1 MKRQIWKRSL
11 SVLIA
16 ASVLLTSSGCA
27 DNKTDSV
34 QLSWESD
41 EKDWVSIDASA
52 AKDGEHYI
60 VTLSA
65 GTERFAEDVAKG
77 SVLIKALSHGPES
90 EGAVLVIEDIT
101 AFDVEKV
108 SESELKLSFDS
119 SANYE
124 AIHVGV
130 HKDVME
136 SGKYAEAYWSDSS
149 YDVTPVYSAN
159 IGGTISE
166 YEKDPVISVKL
177 NGAAPSAEL
186 TKDMLTLTD
195 RFSGLEITDVKG
207 EDGTIVI
214 STSGTVEDGDSYYGG
229 VTLSAGATTA
239 GEELSAEIVIAVRS
253 GYLVHDSFAFASG
266 ELSFDVAFDNDTFTA
281 AAGEEIVCDDITYT
295 VKAVSA
301 DKLTVTLAV
310 AAGAEDIDTAI
321 DMIDNKALVI
331 PATMTGSQSEHIV
344 MLHAVE
350 ASVGGYLDYVDEAEA
365 EDTFTATAVLY
376 VKNGEWGELTA
387 DDLSFGG
394 DFADATNI
402 ELKKDGDSYT
412 VTFDFVYIGADL
424 EETTFDGD
432 ITVAHDNMKN
442 EWGSSGDSEYIQL
455 CYLPVSDR
463 DPEIDPPD
471 PYYVDLELP
480 YPSYRDALLDWKA
493 SNLQALNDAWSFAKG
508 VGAVGSVISGV
519 QTILGICGV
528 IENTDAKIERVT
540 REILTSLGNL
550 DRKMDS
556 LGAAISANGADVITA
571 VHGTAFNT
579 ASLGWNNFLNDY
591 AAPLTKIMN
600 SYNSKYNEYIHDYVN
615 RSGVSH
621 CVTVYIDENGKVTLP
636 GSMTGYSVDGVEI
649 VKEVEC
655 LLSAELSDVKSKIL
669 KNKDKLYEGYWEDIT
684 ASDISLIDIDGEPVE
699 DISDDDYFAAVQMDA
714 AMYALNEVG
723 KDNII
728 NAFVNFCNAL
738 AGYNAGSSVPKS
750 AVKPLD
756 YYYQMMYYFYNFYS
770 EAKEDI
776 SIIRTWLK
784 DTLFKGSAIA
794 TLAYTFYP
802 AAQKDIVANAAALA
816 INELSE
822 NDGEHNDNYCY
833 IAGKDLSCTEVFP
846 YTSINAKGQVT
857 GSCVSANRTWAN
869 PVVFPS
875 TGKFMTETEVAL
887 MIRRYEMLK
896 SKSILGTQGTET
908 FGDYLVTRAIMPEA
922 FKNGIVLTSAPS
934 KQPIPLNKKIQLKI
948 QWKHEDS
955 SWFNVNDEVEVGD
968 YGKLSAKHF
977 DTKLTNY
984 WISDTI
990 DLNGTIIKN
999 NMLAAHGLYA
1009 ESFFIV
1015 GSEIYHLEYKNPN
1028 SLLIF
1033 NLS

>member
-11 SVLIA
+11 SVLVA

-65 GTERFAEDVAKG
+65 GTERFAEEVAKG

-90 EGAVLVIEDIT
+90 EGAVLVSEDIT

-119 SANYE
+119 SANYD

-159 IGGTISE
+159 IGGAISE
-166 YEKDPVISVKL
+166 YEKDPVITVKL

-331 PATMTGSQSEHIV
+331 PAAMTGSQSEHIV

-402 ELKKDGDSYT
+402 ELEKDGDSYT

-463 DPEIDPPD
+463 NPE
-471 PYYVDLELP
+471 DLSGALDL
-480 YPSYRDALLDWKA
+480 SYLTQTDMLESLTNTGIKA
-493 SNLQALNDAWSFAKG
+493 FDGICSFAST
-508 VGAVGSVISGV
+508 VGKIGSVISGV

-528 IENTDAKIERVT
+528 IESTDAKLNKLRFEV
-540 REILTSLGNL
+540 
-550 DRKMDS
+550 
-556 LGAAISANGADVITA
+556 AAIQDDLRVVDKKIDMLGSAVTASGADVITA
-571 VHGTAFNT
+571 VHGAAFNT
-579 ASLGWNNFLNDY
+579 VSLGWNSFLNDY

-600 SYNSKYNEYIHDYVN
+600 SYNNKYNEYIHDYVN

-621 CVTVYIDENGKVTLP
+621 YVTVYIDENGKITLP
-636 GSMTGYSVDGVEI
+636 GSMTGYSVDGVKI

-655 LLSAELSDVKSKIL
+655 SLSAELSDVKTKIL

-699 DISDDDYFAAVQMDA
+699 GISDDDYFAAVQMDA
-714 AMYALNEVG
+714 SMYALNEVG

-728 NAFVNFCNAL
+728 NDFVNFCNAL

-770 EAKEDI
+770 EAKSDI
-776 SIIRTWLK
+776 AITRLWLSEI
-784 DTLFKGSAIA
+784 LLQGSAIA
-794 TLAYTFYP
+794 TLAYDFYP
-802 AAQKDIVANAAALA
+802 AAQDGIVADAYDLA
-816 INELSE
+816 IKEINT
-822 NDGEHNDNYCY
+822 NTGAYKDNYCY
-833 IAGKDLSCTEVFP
+833 LVGKELSVVRGYNYITNF
-846 YTSINAKGQVT
+846 YLHDTYWGDISMADGDYMDSQSILLLM
-857 GSCVSANRTWAN
+857 NRY
-869 PVVFPS
+869 
-875 TGKFMTETEVAL
+875 K
-887 MIRRYEMLK
+887 MLK
-896 SKSILGTQGTET
+896 NKNVVSQSA
-908 FGDYLVTRAIMPEA
+908 FADYLVASKVMPADLKKGIIAISAISNDNDFPLDNSFTLKPDTVSGNWYTKDSDVSIGINEHFSSLEYFEQVYCYTVDTMD
-922 FKNGIVLTSAPS
+922 FNGNIKLKQVLDADVCYCEEHWYWSLTSEPFELYGFRYIFDS
-934 KQPIPLNKKIQLKI
+934 NTPRVIFTLK
-948 QWKHEDS
+948 
-955 SWFNVNDEVEVGD
+955 
-968 YGKLSAKHF
+968 
-977 DTKLTNY
+977 
-984 WISDTI
+984 
-990 DLNGTIIKN
+990 
-999 NMLAAHGLYA
+999 
-1009 ESFFIV
+1009 
-1015 GSEIYHLEYKNPN
+1015 
-1028 SLLIF
+1028 
-1033 NLS
+1033 